1 MKVIILA
8 AGLGT
13 RMKDLTKDTPKPMLP
28 IQGKPKLAYTLEILP
43 EEITEV
49 IFIVGYLQE
58 QIREFF
64 GEEYAGKKIKYIVQE
79 KLNGTAGA
87 VALAKDEI
95 GSEKVLV
102 MMGDDLYNRKDLE
115 KILQYEQALL
125 AYETDEAEQFGLVD
139 TDKDGYLTAV
149 VEKPHN
155 KTKGLVNTAAY
166 VLSPEYF
173 NTPLVAISETEF
185 GLPQT
190 LVKMYPEHK
199 TKVVRTTKWL
209 PIGSPEDLEI
219 AQEKV
224 KDFL

>member
-1 MKVIILA
+1 MKAIILA

-28 IQGKPKLAYTLEILP
+28 IKGKPKLAYSLEILP

-64 GEEYAGKKIKYIVQE
+64 GKEYAGKKIKYIVQE
-79 KLNGTAGA
+79 ELNGTAGA
-87 VALAKDEI
+87 VALAKDEV

-102 MMGDDLYNRKDLE
+102 LMGDDLYVKKDIKE
-115 KILQYEQALL
+115 MLQYDQALL
-125 AYETDEAEQFGLVD
+125 AYETDQAEQFGLVD
-139 TDKDGYLTAV
+139 VDNEGYLTAV
-149 VEKPHN
+149 VERPHN
-155 KTKGLVNTAAY
+155 KTEGLVNTAAY

-173 NTPLVAISETEF
+173 NTPLVSISETEF

-199 TKVVRTTKWL
+199 TKVVRTDKWL

-219 AQEKV
+219 VQEKI

>member
-1 MKVIILA
+1 MKAIILA

-28 IQGKPKLAYTLEILP
+28 IKGKPKLAYSLEILP
-43 EEITEV
+43 EEVTEV

-64 GEEYAGKKIKYIVQE
+64 GKEYAGKKIKYIVQE
-79 KLNGTAGA
+79 ELNGTAGA
-87 VALAKDEI
+87 VALAKDEVD
-95 GSEKVLV
+95 SEKVLV
-102 MMGDDLYNRKDLE
+102 LMGDDLYVKKDIKE
-115 KILQYEQALL
+115 MLQYDQALL
-125 AYETDEAEQFGLVD
+125 AYETDQAEQFGLVD
-139 TDKDGYLTAV
+139 VDNEGYLTAV
-149 VEKPHN
+149 VERPHN
-155 KTKGLVNTAAY
+155 KTEGLVNTAAY

-173 NTPLVAISETEF
+173 NTPLVSISETEF

-199 TKVVRTTKWL
+199 TKVVRTDKWL

-219 AQEKV
+219 AQEKI

>member
-13 RMKDLTKDTPKPMLP
+13 RMKDLTKDVPKPMLP

-102 MMGDDLYNRKDLE
+102 MMGDDLYDRKDLE

-139 TDKDGYLTAV
+139 TDKDGYLTGV
-149 VEKPHN
+149 VERPHN
-155 KTKGLVNTAAY
+155 KTEGLVNTAAY

-199 TKVVRTTKWL
+199 TKVVRTNKWL